1 MWRLWAVS
9 DFNILIVR
17 LIFKGYLLFAN
28 ILFNWSKKFS
38 TMLLCYSRSSPFANG
53 GKMNNNDL
61 CLPTNSMSNLVPL
74 SGRLSKWC
82 NVPQRGKIKKNKII
96 LPFFLICFLIIHLYP
111 IMITFWSNK
120 FVGHMR
126 LFYKIKK
133 NCYKMFSISILHL
146 FDVFFR

>member
-1 MWRLWAVS
+1 M
-9 DFNILIVR
+9 LIYY
-17 LIFKGYLLFAN
+17 LIEVKSFQ
-28 ILFNWSKKFS
+28 
-38 TMLLCYSRSSPFANG
+38 LCYYVIQEAARLQMG

-126 LFYKIKK
+126 LFYKKK
-133 NCYKMFSISILHL
+133 IVTKCFQEAYYFIWCILS
-146 FDVFFR
+146 VRNNKKRI

>member
-82 NVPQRGKIKKNKII
+82 NVPQRGKNKKII
-96 LPFFLICFLIIHLYP
+96 LTFFLICFLIIHLYP

-126 LFYKIKK
+126 LFYKKK
-133 NCYKMFSISILHL
+133 MLQNVFKKHIIL
-146 FDVFFR
+146 FDVYFR